1 MNVPKLT
8 FVAWSALKIASA
20 VVVALLV
27 SKPDLALSYEE
38 GLYECGG
45 AFSSAMVKIRPVQI
59 EPEVK
64 VPFVVLT
71 SMVRGS
77 LRQIRGFAQVYIRQ
91 IQKKDSDGKPV
102 RDAKNEIVYVSE
114 EVIRMD
120 IPSDLAGDFSSEVL
134 RFDPFGNIKNCEKR

>member
-1 MNVPKLT
+1 MYLGS
-8 FVAWSALKIASA
+8 FVL
-20 VVVALLV
+20 VLLV
-27 SKPDLALSYEE
+27 AKPEFAFAYQE

-45 AFSSAMVKIRPVQI
+45 ASSSAMVKIKSVQI

-71 SMVRGS
+71 SMVRGT
-77 LRQIRGFAQVYIRQ
+77 LRQMRGFAQVYIWQ
-91 IQKKDSDGKPV
+91 IQQKDSAGKPV

-134 RFDPFGNIKNCEKR
+134 RFDPFGTIKNCEKR